1 MMNQQIF
8 WPEGCA
14 PAPDAPASLE
24 EIRRLIEEQT
34 VVEGTAVRCDRDHTL
49 HVNYRGFAGLLP
61 RSQAVHPSVSGAQR
75 EISVLSRVGRPIQFV
90 ITGLTT
96 DGGGKPTLQVSRSLA
111 QEKALRF
118 LREEC
123 PPGTVLRGRVT
134 HLAPFGA
141 FVDVGCGVVALLPTA
156 YLSAV
161 RVRHPSCRLSV
172 GQKILAAVRSMDPET
187 GRLTLTHLELMGTW
201 LENAA
206 AFAPGETVTGIVR
219 SIREYGI
226 FVELTPNLVGL
237 AEPRAGIEEND
248 SVTVYIKSILPRQK
262 KIKLQIL
269 QRLEENAPAP
279 PIRYFLTGQV
289 PPDWSYDPPTGP

>member
-1 MMNQQIF
+1 
-8 WPEGCA
+8 
-14 PAPDAPASLE
+14 
-24 EIRRLIEEQT
+24 
-34 VVEGTAVRCDRDHTL
+34 
-49 HVNYRGFAGLLP
+49 
-61 RSQAVHPSVSGAQR
+61 
-75 EISVLSRVGRPIQFV
+75 
-90 ITGLTT
+90 
-96 DGGGKPTLQVSRSLA
+96 
-111 QEKALRF
+111 
-118 LREEC
+118 
-123 PPGTVLRGRVT
+123 
-134 HLAPFGA
+134 
-141 FVDVGCGVVALLPTA
+141 
-156 YLSAV
+156 
-161 RVRHPSCRLSV
+161 
-172 GQKILAAVRSMDPET
+172 
-187 GRLTLTHLELMGTW
+187 MGTW

-219 SIREYGI
+219 SIRDYGI

>member
-123 PPGTVLRGRVT
+123 PPGTVLRGWVT

-161 RVRHPSCRLSV
+161 RGPPPLLPSLGGPEDSGGGPIHGSGDWPSDTDPFGADGDLAGKCR
-172 GQKILAAVRSMDPET
+172 
-187 GRLTLTHLELMGTW
+187 RL
-201 LENAA
+201 
-206 AFAPGETVTGIVR
+206 R
-219 SIREYGI
+219 
-226 FVELTPNLVGL
+226 
-237 AEPRAGIEEND
+237 PR
-248 SVTVYIKSILPRQK
+248 
-262 KIKLQIL
+262 
-269 QRLEENAPAP
+269 
-279 PIRYFLTGQV
+279 
-289 PPDWSYDPPTGP
+289 